1 MASIA
6 AIRGDDFLLHVMRVR
21 SEIRDKFLKAHKVLQ
36 DRETDLLDKL
46 QGLEDEFIGDVMTQ
60 KIN

>member
-6 AIRGDDFLLHVMRVR
+6 AIGGDDFLLHVMRVR

-46 QGLEDEFIGDVMTQ
+46 QELEDEFIGDVMTED
-60 KIN
+60 

>member
-6 AIRGDDFLLHVMRVR
+6 AIGGDDFLLHVMRVR

-36 DRETDLLDKL
+36 DK
-46 QGLEDEFIGDVMTQ
+46 FIGDVIIQ
-60 KIN
+60 KINHLSIIKDGLTV